1 VTGVVAT
8 QGGAVPRAV
17 PRLMGISDRRGCALP
32 LPEWAAQVACSGVTW
47 IQLREKDLQA
57 GELAALAEA
66 VAARLPA
73 GVALS
78 VNGLRWSPGLSCA
91 PWGVHWPEA
100 ALAGAVCGDAVRPP
114 SLLGGCLWGF
124 SVHSLSALEAAQRA
138 GADYVIFSPVF
149 APSCKPGV
157 VGAGLGALRQAVA
170 ASSIPVLALGGVTPA
185 RAVACLAAGA
195 HGVAVMSGL
204 SDPARAADFLT
215 PSGSLIAR

>member
-1 VTGVVAT
+1 VA
-8 QGGAVPRAV
+8 RAV

-32 LPEWAAQVACSGVTW
+32 LPEWAAQVAGAGVTW
-47 IQLREKDLQA
+47 IQLREKDLPER
-57 GELAALAEA
+57 ELAALAEA

-78 VNGLRWSPGLSCA
+78 VNGLRWSPSLSCA

-100 ALAGAVCGDAVRPP
+100 ALADGGGGHGVRPL
-114 SLLGGCLWGF
+114 SLVGECLWGF
-124 SVHSLSALEAAQRA
+124 SVHSLSALAAAQRA
-138 GADYVIFSPVF
+138 GADYVVFSPVF

-157 VGAGLGALRQAVA
+157 VGEGLDALRQVVA

-215 PSGSLIAR
+215 TEWL